1 MLIGIDASR
10 ALRAQRTGTEHYSLE
25 IIRHLLQL
33 PESAEHQWRF
43 YVDQPIPSDS
53 PLRTVIQDRGKVA
66 SHPHSDTTS
75 APHPEVELC
84 VLSAQRMWTH
94 LQLGREVRRRP
105 PAVLFVPAHVL
116 PFGMPHQALPP
127 SVVTVHDLGY
137 RAYPEMHTRSQRLYL
152 EWSTRWNIWAAECVI
167 AISQNTANDLQRI
180 YSLSPTKIRVIAEGV
195 RELTCDVPTAPILEK
210 FGLTSPYVLYL
221 GTIQPRK
228 NLARVLE
235 AFAQLQQR
243 VEWDL
248 VLAGKPGWL
257 STSLYEKAQELGIK
271 PRVRFLGYVSDT
283 ESTALLRNAHFFCLP
298 SLFEGFGLPILE
310 AQSVGV
316 PVMTSNN
323 SSIPEVAG
331 DGALLVDPT
340 DVDAIAQAMLQLS
353 QDETLRQQLISAG
366 YTNVK
371 RFSWK
376 KAAQETLAVL
386 KEAAQLGRANRKRP
400 TK

>member
-33 PESAEHQWRF
+33 PDSAEHQWRL

-53 PLRTVIQDRGKVA
+53 PLHPLLQDRGKIA
-66 SHPHSDTTS
+66 SHPQSHTASG
-75 APHPEVELC
+75 PYPEVEACL
-84 VLSAQRMWTH
+84 LPAQRIWTH
-94 LQLGREVRRRP
+94 IQLGQEVRQRLP
-105 PAVLFVPAHVL
+105 DVLFVPAHVL
-116 PFGMPHQALPP
+116 PFVLSRRFLPP

-152 EWSTRWNIWAAECVI
+152 EWSTRWNIWAAERVI

-180 YSLSPTKIRVIAEGV
+180 YALATNKIHVITEGA
-195 RELTCDVPTAPILEK
+195 RALTCDLPAAPILEK
-210 FGLTSPYVLYL
+210 FGLSKPYVLYL

-235 AFAQLQQR
+235 AFSRIQQQ
-243 VEWDL
+243 VDWDL

-257 STSLYEKAQELGIK
+257 SASLYEKSQALGLDQ
-271 PRVRFLGYVSDT
+271 RVHFLGYVTDS
-283 ESTALLRNAHFFCLP
+283 ESTILLRNAHFFCLP

-310 AQSVGV
+310 AQSVGA

-353 QDETLRQQLISAG
+353 QDEALRQRLILAG
-366 YTNVK
+366 YANIK
-371 RFSWK
+371 RFSWE
-376 KAAQETLAVL
+376 KAAQETLAAL
-386 KEAAQLGRANRKRP
+386 KDAAQAGRANRKA
-400 TK
+400 T